1 MTSLALLLGGFAV
14 LGAGSGLAF
23 QAAPAPPAASA
34 TETAK
39 KAPPPK
45 KPSGPAVLEGIV
57 KDPGQKPLEGA
68 RVQAWPLSR
77 LSDAP
82 QSTRTDPSGRF
93 RLPLTATGPHRLR
106 VAAPGFATLVVDK
119 VMPGPGLGLVL
130 SKGGAIE
137 GTVSDA
143 TNGAPLARVRVRA
156 RVEAY
161 AGHSAWWEADA
172 PSAAT
177 DARGRYRIEGLGP
190 GIYFV
195 TATAR
200 GFGSVTRPNVRVGG
214 RADLALHPGGYLFGT
229 VLGPDGRPQPGAQV
243 RAEMSPRGLSASAAM
258 PTGADGRF
266 EVQGLEPGTYTLIVR
281 HPDLAPAVVTGIQ
294 VEADGGVEAAAAL
307 SAGATLTGR
316 LMGPGERPAAG
327 KVSLEDL
334 EGSPAPWALTEMLR
348 AEAAA
353 DGRFRLERVPSG
365 ALVLGVRAPGY
376 AAKRVDASIG
386 ERQAEVDLGDVELE
400 VGLAIRGR
408 VHDKAG
414 AGIPDARVGAGQR
427 GEGGGHYTDTPTG
440 ANGEFVLAGLRPGT
454 YQLTVFAVGFARISE
469 RAAEAGAENVDIVL
483 APGGAITG
491 TVVDESKSP
500 VEAFR
505 VAAELVRSDGRN
517 SSGPGY
523 PKSSSD
529 GRFTVEDLA
538 EGPHVLKVEA
548 PGFQPAIVSDVK
560 VAGGQ
565 TADVGTIRLA
575 RGGVVRGVVV
585 DRAGQPV
592 PFATVDSRGA
602 GNENVWYGN
611 EPQGTSDGNGFFEI
625 VGLRSG
631 RVALQARHPDYASGS
646 VSNLEVDPARGP
658 TEARIVLSRGGR
670 IVGWVRKRDGSPVT
684 GMKVKVSRSSG
695 EPFYGGGGLPMAD
708 LGPDGSYAVSHVPDG
723 SVDVVLLAGD
733 QSRLSSTLWRT
744 VEVHEG
750 ETTEASFTV
759 REILVSGRVTRS
771 GAPIPGA
778 RIRLRGERSS
788 MMSFG
793 GPPRTPVAPAG
804 PQRLEGVARDD
815 GGYELLVDEPGK
827 YLVQV
832 SALAD
837 KGWFPWR
844 RVEVPDADAYGLDL
858 EFSGVSVSGVV
869 VDKETGEPV
878 SRASLSL
885 FAKRHSGISSGVGA
899 TTEADGQFKLEAEQ
913 GDFGLWARAEGYA
926 PMETDLS
933 LSGDGVAGVRLELVR
948 GLVLEGRVLDPGG
961 RPIPGVEV
969 SATVVADN
977 RRDSA
982 FARTMPDG
990 RFRFASLRPLSYD
1003 LLAGSELGG
1012 FAMRVGVT
1020 PGEEGV
1026 VLRLR
1031 PGGRV
1036 HLTLHD
1042 PAGRPAASASARV
1055 RTVDGVSVEALR
1067 GFYGSADARGVSEFA
1082 VPAGQIELQVSKE
1095 RLTGSATVTVGEA
1108 ETVPADITLRDA
1120 AGH

>member
-1 MTSLALLLGGFAV
+1 LS
-14 LGAGSGLAF
+14 AF
-23 QAAPAPPAASA
+23 QAATAPPAANA
-34 TETAK
+34 PEAAK

-45 KPSGPAVLEGIV
+45 RPAGPALLEGIV
-57 KDPGQKPLEGA
+57 KDPEQKPLEGA

-77 LSDAP
+77 LSDPP
-82 QSTRTDPSGRF
+82 QSIRTDPSGRF
-93 RLPLTATGPHRLR
+93 RLPLTATGAHRLR
-106 VAAPGFATLVVDK
+106 VAAPGLATLVVDK
-119 VMPGPGLGLVL
+119 VMPGPGLSLVL

-137 GTVSDA
+137 GTVRDA

-156 RVEAY
+156 LVDAWFGRT
-161 AGHSAWWEADA
+161 AWWDADA

-190 GIYFV
+190 GIYAV

-200 GFGSVTRPNVRVGG
+200 GFGSVTRPSVRVGG
-214 RADLALHPGGYLFGT
+214 RADLALRPGGYVFGT
-229 VLGPDGRPQPGAQV
+229 IVGPDGRPQQGAQA
-243 RAEMSPRGLSASAAM
+243 RAEMSPRGMSASSAR

-266 EVQGLEPGTYTLIVR
+266 EVQGLEPGTYTLLVR
-281 HPDLAPAVVTGIQ
+281 HPDFAPAVVTGIQ

-327 KVSLEDL
+327 QVSLEDL
-334 EGSPAPWALTEMLR
+334 DGSPAPSALTEMLR

-353 DGRFRLERVPSG
+353 DGRFRLERMPPG
-365 ALVLGVRAPGY
+365 AMVLGVRAPGY

-386 ERQAEVDLGDVELE
+386 ERQSQVDLGDIELE

-408 VHDKAG
+408 VHDKTG
-414 AGIPDARVGAGQR
+414 AGIPDARVWASQR
-427 GEGGGHYTDTPTG
+427 RENGHYTDTETG
-440 ANGEFVLAGLRPGT
+440 ATGDFVLAGLRPGT
-454 YQLTVFAVGFARISE
+454 YQLVVSAVGFARINE

-491 TVVDESKSP
+491 AVVDESKSP

-505 VAAELVRSDGRN
+505 VAAEPVRSDRRN

-538 EGPHVLKVEA
+538 EGPHLLKVEA
-548 PGFQPAIVSDVK
+548 PGFQPAVLSDVK
-560 VAGGQ
+560 VAAGQ
-565 TADVGTIRLA
+565 TAEVGTIRLA
-575 RGGVVRGVVV
+575 RGGVVRGMVV

-592 PFATVDSRGA
+592 PFATVSSRAA

-611 EPQGTSDGNGFFEI
+611 EPQGTSDGTGVFEI
-625 VGLRSG
+625 VGLRPG

-646 VSNLEVDPARGP
+646 VSSLEVDPARGP

-684 GMKVKVSRSSG
+684 GMKISVGRSAG
-695 EPFYGGGGLPMAD
+695 EPFFGGGGPPLAEP
-708 LGPDGSYAVSHVPDG
+708 GPDGSYALSHVPDG

-733 QSRLSSTLWRT
+733 QNRLSSTQSRT
-744 VEVHEG
+744 VEVREG
-750 ETTEASFTV
+750 ETAEATFTV

-771 GAPIPGA
+771 GAPMAGA
-778 RIRLRGERSS
+778 RIQLRGETWS

-793 GPPRTPVAPAG
+793 GPPRTPPAG

-844 RVEVPDADAYGLDL
+844 KVEVPDADGYALDL

-878 SRASLSL
+878 PRASLSL
-885 FAKRHSGISSGVGA
+885 FAKRHTGFSTGVGGTA
-899 TTEADGQFKLEAEQ
+899 EADGQFNLEAEQ

-926 PMETDLS
+926 SMQTDLS
-933 LSGDGVAGVRLELVR
+933 LSGDGVSGLRVELVR
-948 GLVLEGRVLDPGG
+948 GLVLEGRVLDAGG
-961 RPIPGVEV
+961 RPVPGVEV
-969 SATVVADN
+969 SATVTADN

-1020 PGEEGV
+1020 PGEEGL

-1042 PAGRPAASASARV
+1042 AAGRPAARASARV
-1055 RTVDGVSVEALR
+1055 RTVDGVSVEPLR
-1067 GFYGSADARGVSEFA
+1067 GFYGSADAQGVSEFA

-1095 RLTGSATVTVGEA
+1095 RLTGRATVTVGEA
-1108 ETVPADITLRDA
+1108 ETVPADITLRGA
-1120 AGH
+1120 AAH